1 MIELITNTIALLAAI
16 VSLAAS
22 ITAYRATKK
31 GDK

>member
-1 MIELITNTIALLAAI
+1 MIELVSNTIALITAI

-31 GDK
+31 GK